1 MSLGDTLV
9 LRITENNATEKIII
23 YTFYDIEKNLFEI
36 RGQRIKPN
44 LEVIDFSYKTK
55 YKKVLADFIK
65 LFFVETNNY
74 EFDILNASN
83 LSVDSK
89 FILFENIQEYD
100 KNVIIGFHYDCR
112 KKMED
117 VDVDL
122 TKFLNMIQ
130 HFQNDDYLFGD
141 KTKNN
146 EDTSKPSKW
155 GDESW

>member
-83 LSVDSK
+83 LSS
-89 FILFENIQEYD
+89 
-100 KNVIIGFHYDCR
+100 
-112 KKMED
+112 
-117 VDVDL
+117 
-122 TKFLNMIQ
+122 T
-130 HFQNDDYLFGD
+130 
-141 KTKNN
+141 
-146 EDTSKPSKW
+146 P
-155 GDESW
+155 

>member
-89 FILFENIQEYD
+89 FILFENIQ
-100 KNVIIGFHYDCR
+100 
-112 KKMED
+112 
-117 VDVDL
+117 
-122 TKFLNMIQ
+122 
-130 HFQNDDYLFGD
+130 
-141 KTKNN
+141 
-146 EDTSKPSKW
+146 
-155 GDESW
+155 